1 MDSAGRK
8 RRWVELMRNEDLR
21 DPASPTRRPVQV
33 YLSDEARAVFGRTR
47 ALAKELNRP
56 SISNSELVEQ
66 LLLALNARQFQLGQV
81 GCSLQEVL
89 ERLSRLNA
97 EIAVLR
103 AQLRLCREEPVRV
116 GKRSLL
122 QVLERLETPPSRK
135 AIALEIKRAH
145 NAVGAFELKALAREI
160 SPLLAN
166 AASDRAFPDKL
177 KRRVEAYLERLFGLG
192 DASSR

>member
-1 MDSAGRK
+1 MDSASRK

-47 ALAKELNRP
+47 TLAKELDCP

-66 LLLALNARQFQLGQV
+66 LLLALDARQFQLDQV

-89 ERLSRLNA
+89 AKLSRLNA

-116 GKRSLL
+116 GKRSLH

-145 NAVGAFELKALAREI
+145 NAVGAFELNALAKEI
-160 SPLLAN
+160 SPLLAF
-166 AASDRAFPDKL
+166 AVSDPEFPDKL
-177 KRRVEAYLERLFGLG
+177 KRRIEAYLERLFGLG
-192 DASSR
+192 DASRR